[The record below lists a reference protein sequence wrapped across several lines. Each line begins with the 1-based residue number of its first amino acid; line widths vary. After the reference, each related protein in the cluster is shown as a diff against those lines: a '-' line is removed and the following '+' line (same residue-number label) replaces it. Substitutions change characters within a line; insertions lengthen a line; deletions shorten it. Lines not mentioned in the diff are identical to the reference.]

1 MADSPYPELKKT
13 HTPAHNGTPWRDYKP
28 PPSAPVWAIIQGLP
42 NYSILVAAIEL
53 GVFDALAA
61 SGPATAEQVS
71 AQLHCSSAHLQSLL
85 DSLVV
90 LGFVDAGFVEAGPG
104 RYELSETAERYL
116 TSAGAASM
124 VELVDVAPGSR
135 ANWIA
140 LADTVRHGR
149 VQDPIEGDP
158 AAFYRPLVSAT
169 FPTQRRVATFT
180 ARMIG
185 FARWSGAPHVLDLG
199 AGAAPWTVALLEA
212 NTRATAVVN
221 DLGSVLDLAQ
231 AKTAEVGVA
240 DRCTFR
246 PGDFFDISIESGA
259 YDVVVLGHV
268 TRTEGSEG
276 APQLIDRA
284 FKALRAGGALLLADY
299 FRGDEQARNPFGIL
313 MGTTMMANTVR
324 GSTFTNGQYAQWL
337 TTAGFAAIRLIEP
350 IGAQFVFTASKPR

>member
-13 HTPAHNGTPWRDYKP
+13 HTAAHNGTPWRDYKP
-28 PPSAPVWAIIQGLP
+28 PPSVLVWAIIQGLP

-61 SGPATAEQVS
+61 SGPARAEQVA
-71 AQLHCSSAHLQSLL
+71 AQLDCSTAHLQSLL
-85 DSLVV
+85 ESLVV
-90 LGFVDAGFVEAGPG
+90 LGFVDAGP
-104 RYELSETAERYL
+104 RHYELNETAERYL
-116 TSAGAASM
+116 TSTGAASM

-135 ANWIA
+135 ANWMA
-140 LADTVRHGR
+140 LADTIRHGR
-149 VQDPIEGDP
+149 VADPIERDP

-169 FPTQRRVATFT
+169 FPTQRRVAMFT

-185 FARWSGAPHVLDLG
+185 FARWPGSPNVLDLG

-212 NTRATAVVN
+212 HARATAVVN
-221 DLGSVLDLAQ
+221 DLDGVLELAQ
-231 AKTAEVGVA
+231 AKTDEVGVA
-240 DRCTFR
+240 DRCSFR
-246 PGDFFDISIESGA
+246 PGNFFDISIESGA
-259 YDVVVLGHV
+259 YDVVILGHV
-268 TRTEGSEG
+268 TRAEGSEG

-284 FKALRAGGALLLADY
+284 FKALRAGGTLLLADY

-337 TTAGFAAIRLIEP
+337 TASGFAAIHLIEP
-350 IGAQFVFTASKPR
+350 IGAQFVYVASRPR